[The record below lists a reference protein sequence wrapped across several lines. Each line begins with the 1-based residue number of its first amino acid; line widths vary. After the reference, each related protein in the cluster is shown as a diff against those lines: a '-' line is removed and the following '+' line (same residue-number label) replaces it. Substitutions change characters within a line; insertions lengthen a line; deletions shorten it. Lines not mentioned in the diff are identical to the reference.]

1 MAITR
6 ATTDIFNEVTS
17 SSNILSPT
25 RDLGTGDGTP
35 TAMSAWTTGSARGG
49 DTGTATTSY
58 VGFRMSTGTLDLS
71 SRTYIG
77 WQMIHEFMSPGSLD
91 TFANGGM
98 RIVFDDG
105 TNWAAYEC
113 YGGEFPSTLDIAEGA
128 FGGFTGFAS
137 SSTSL
142 TLCWFLDRDNR
153 ATYASSGT
161 ISWSAVT
168 HIELHF
174 KPASS
179 MQCQCALGRIITA
192 DRPIFTGTTSD
203 SVWRDYNS
211 ALTNSGLG
219 YVYPWHVRQIQS
231 YARTTFQV
239 PISLQIGCQIGDGS
253 TTTTLNDSNKSLTFW
268 GRPEDY
274 SSTEQTPPSPLIL
287 TDAGRILDIYT
298 SAICNINLDD
308 FLLSSTS
315 SVGLRV
321 RGNVAGSVDLPRLT
335 CAPFDFTM
343 ELGHGTFTNGIWAD
357 GLVPVKITSNTT
369 LTGGSIRNSYGMEI
383 DDIAGDYSAITCNFD
398 SNNVSDLKI
407 GDGGAGTYTLT
418 GVTTSGTLYVWNP
431 NTSNSV
437 TVTLAQ
443 GVANEPIDL
452 WFNYDNEV
460 GGPFTL
466 AETLTFGNGAT
477 AKLQKLVDNG
487 TTGTM
492 YCELLTGSA
501 PPDNNSITGGTS
513 SATANVNEASGAN
526 SSTLTIN
533 QAASTYTF
541 TSDTASTLIRYFE
554 NDSQTI
560 VDSTT
565 GTSLAYEFPDAD
577 PMDVEF
583 LKQNYVPVNRQNI
596 VPVDGGT
603 LDIIMDYDE
612 AYNSSHGLT
621 ITTEFDYNRGTKV
634 FTFNSDQ
641 EALDVRS
648 AMADTI
654 RTNSSYYNTPLLLE
668 AIPGLTRIDLIDGA
682 TITSMAP
689 WKGAGMERFDS
700 ADALN
705 PVEKWFAIKSVGTIT
720 GATVQYRQTSSGNST
735 NVTLTSNIVNEAFQY
750 WSDPNHDGSTA
761 DGYDYSDYMVIKSFL
776 AGSKQGRVDVVANA
790 GVSNLSSNL
799 YTVPLSNES
808 HSYSGTDPGITG
820 SLTLVAGST
829 VGGVAF
835 SYEWV
840 DGASNSG
847 ANIADQ
853 INYNCANIPNS
864 VIAGGTGLRW
874 FEIPDCVIYN
884 ASSVE
889 TERGYRE
896 GTTATLV
903 GFYVSRSSADH
914 PDFTRFQGDNG
925 SYYTPATVA
934 QISAP
939 NLTAGRIQVINKTG
953 QSASAWAASTAY
965 NQYDKV
971 LRSTGTG
978 SESGIGLYFQC
989 TTAGTTSGTEP
1000 TWDTTPGNTTAD
1012 GTVTWTCRAIE
1023 FDNTTMTT
1031 GYSNSWTDHED
1042 FDNGDTIGLYWV
1054 DEDDLEV
1061 ESEGVAT
1068 AAGTTSFLNTPV
1080 VDTVYN
1086 TYAIDG
1092 STVTEF
1098 TADFPNVEVDVNDP
1112 DNLFYL
1118 DRFYAWWKYNLT
1130 TADGIRNFFGGVTA
1144 VNASNLIIND
1154 SIVDIFFDNV
1164 KAVSAR
1170 QGDQIVIQRDD
1181 GVYPQADPTSGGGG
1195 LGFYYAG
1202 IGYTAETGT
1211 SGLTPAESAVLTSM
1225 TFSKSGEL
1233 DVNIK
1238 SVQDTTVTGSGTS
1251 GDPWGP

>member
-1 MAITR
+1 MAISR

-17 SSNILSPT
+17 SSNIISPT

-35 TAMSAWTTGSARGG
+35 TAMSVWVNGSARGG
-49 DTGTATTSY
+49 DTVSSTSSY
-58 VGFRMSTGTLDLS
+58 VGFRMATGTIDLS
-71 SRTYIG
+71 SRTYIA
-77 WQMIHEFMSPGSLD
+77 WQMIHNFMFPSSLD

-142 TLCWFLDRDNR
+142 TLCWFLDRANR

-168 HIELHF
+168 HIEVHF
-174 KPASS
+174 KPAVS
-179 MQCQCALGRIITA
+179 MQCQCAVGRIMTA

-274 SSTEQTPPSPLIL
+274 DSTEQTPPSPTIL
-287 TDAGRILDIYT
+287 TDAGRLVDIYT
-298 SAICNINLDD
+298 SANCDIDLADC
-308 FLLSSTS
+308 LLSSTS

-321 RGNVAGSVDLPRLT
+321 RGNTGGAVDLPRLT

-343 ELGHGTFTNGIWAD
+343 ELRHATMPDCIWAD
-357 GLVPVKITSNTT
+357 GSVPVKITSDTD
-369 LTGGSIRNSYGMEI
+369 LTGGTIRNSYGMEI
-383 DDIAGDYSAITCNFD
+383 DDVAGDYSAITCNFD
-398 SNNVSDLKI
+398 SNTISDLRV

-418 GVTTSGTLYVWNP
+418 GLTTSGTLYIWNP
-431 NTSNSV
+431 NTTNAV

-443 GVANEPIDL
+443 GVTNEKIDL
-452 WFNYDNEV
+452 WFGYDNELN
-460 GGPFTL
+460 GPFVPGGANL
-466 AETLTFGNGAT
+466 VFGNGAT
-477 AKLQKLVDNG
+477 AKLQKIEDEG

-492 YCELLTGSA
+492 YCELLSGTA
-501 PPDNNSITGGTS
+501 PPDNNSITQGSVTADVDEAGGS
-513 SATANVNEASGAN
+513 NN
-526 SSTLTIN
+526 SDLTIT
-533 QAASTYTF
+533 QAASTFTF
-541 TSDTASTLIRYFE
+541 TSDTGSTLIRYFE

-577 PMDVEF
+577 PMDAEF
-583 LKQNYVPVNRQNI
+583 LLQNYVPVNRQNV

-612 AYNSSHGLT
+612 AYNPSHALT
-621 ITTEFDYNRGTKV
+621 IGAEFDYNRGTKV

-641 EALDVRS
+641 EALNVRS

-654 RTNSSYYNTPLLLE
+654 RTNSSYYNTSLLLE

-682 TITSMAP
+682 TITSMAT

-705 PVEKWFAIKSVGTIT
+705 PVEKWFAIKSVGAIT

-735 NVTLTSNIVNEAFQY
+735 NVTLTSNVVNEVFQY
-750 WSDPNHDGSTA
+750 WDDPNHDGSTA

-799 YTVPLSNES
+799 YTVPLVNES
-808 HSYSGTDPGITG
+808 HGYSGTDPGITG

-829 VGGVAF
+829 VGGVVF

-840 DGASNSG
+840 DGGTNSG
-847 ANIADQ
+847 ANIANQ

-896 GTTATLV
+896 GATPALV

-914 PDFTRFQGDNG
+914 PSFTRFQGDDG
-925 SYYTPATVA
+925 SYYTPAETVLWTA
-934 QISAP
+934 TNFLNGTRVRLYNVTQDRQIDNSVVSGGGGYSYTLVPSTDFDSGDQITMLA
-939 NLTAGRIQVINKTG
+939 TY
-953 QSASAWAASTAY
+953 QSGGVAKNVFRFSTT
-965 NQYDKV
+965 V
-971 LRSTGTG
+971 
-978 SESGIGLYFQC
+978 
-989 TTAGTTSGTEP
+989 
-1000 TWDTTPGNTTAD
+1000 TTAD
-1012 GTVTWTCRAIE
+1012 VTITDSQTDW
-1023 FDNTTMTT
+1023 DDPGPNT
-1031 GYSNSWTDHED
+1031 
-1042 FDNGDTIGLYWV
+1042 L
-1054 DEDDLEV
+1054 
-1061 ESEGVAT
+1061 
-1068 AAGTTSFLNTPV
+1068 
-1080 VDTVYN
+1080 
-1086 TYAIDG
+1086 AIDG
-1092 STVTEF
+1092 STVSECAT
-1098 TADFPNVEVDVNDP
+1098 DYVGVQVEVTDSD
-1112 DNLFYL
+1112 D
-1118 DRFYAWWKYNLT
+1118 T
-1130 TADGIRNFFGGVTA
+1130 TQKSRIAAFIVDAITHEDGIINWVGLDGMPVISYITNTA
-1144 VNASNLIIND
+1144 VRIDAAVAAVEVINQKSTSTLSVKD
-1154 SIVDIFFDNV
+1154 SFEFDWSDGVDR
-1164 KAVSAR
+1164 VSA
-1170 QGDQIVIQRDD
+1170 V
-1181 GVYPQADPTSGGGG
+1181 
-1195 LGFYYAG
+1195 AG
-1202 IGYTAETGT
+1202 SSIIWLAPDRVLLEETGV
-1211 SGLTPAESAVLTSM
+1211 SGLTGTESAQLAQIATVDNNVDLLVQDQGLDSGNPKTITENVEGTSYDESFGSV
-1225 TFSKSGEL
+1225 TKEIRKSG
-1233 DVNIK
+1233 
-1238 SVQDTTVTGSGTS
+1238 SSTTITRTA
-1251 GDPWGP
+1251 